1 MWVGTNIESI
11 TVVIILLY
19 GIDYV
24 IGIVAHVCV
33 RKVISYCYD
42 DDRSIIVTKSF

>member
-24 IGIVAHVCV
+24 IGIVVHVYG

-42 DDRSIIVTKSF
+42 NDRSIIITKSF

>member
-1 MWVGTNIESI
+1 VGRYEYIESI

-24 IGIVAHVCV
+24 IGIVAHVASE
-33 RKVISYCYD
+33 KSFP
-42 DDRSIIVTKSF
+42 IVTTTIGRLL